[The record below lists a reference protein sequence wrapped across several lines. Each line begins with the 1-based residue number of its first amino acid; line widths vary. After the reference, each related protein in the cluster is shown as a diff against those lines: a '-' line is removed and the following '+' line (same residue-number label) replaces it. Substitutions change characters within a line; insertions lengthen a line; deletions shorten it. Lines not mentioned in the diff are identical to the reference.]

1 MERVPGLGWRDD
13 DEASCCLDR
22 HICAAKWHIQIRRFG
37 FWLRLSPQLKS
48 RKPLQP
54 LPFRETKQRH
64 SAPSHVGLRQQTIRT
79 VYHFQVT
86 GEDERQRLWPSSRRR
101 VSSLLGPPVLIVL
114 VLSTDIAFTKEA
126 TVGSPGNRTN
136 DSSSNVQNMVLEE
149 HADGCCVVDTFPAIL
164 RRSDSSCRGD
174 AGRFS
179 FHNSNGS
186 NWN

>member
-1 MERVPGLGWRDD
+1 MRGKMAYSNSTVWLL
-13 DEASCCLDR
+13 AS
-22 HICAAKWHIQIRRFG
+22 
-37 FWLRLSPQLKS
+37 LRLSPQVTQS
-48 RKPLQP
+48 NR
-54 LPFRETKQRH
+54 FSHCHSETKQRH